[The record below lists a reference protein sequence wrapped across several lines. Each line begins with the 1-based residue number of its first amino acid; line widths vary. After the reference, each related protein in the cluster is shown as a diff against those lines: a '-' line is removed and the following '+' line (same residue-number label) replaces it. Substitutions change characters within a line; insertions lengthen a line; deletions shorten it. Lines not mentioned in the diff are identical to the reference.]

1 MTILVVDD
9 EPAIRSLV
17 ETILKAAGHT
27 VILASNGL
35 EGVALYR
42 SSPTQFDLVLT
53 DLGMPVMDGHQLV
66 KLIRET
72 SASARIICMSGY
84 TDRPIPA
91 NVEFLQKPFEPSVLR
106 ACVDNVLCRS

>member
-17 ETILKAAGHT
+17 EMILKSAGHT

-35 EGVALYR
+35 EGIALYR
-42 SSPTQFDLVLT
+42 SSPERFDLVLT

-66 KLIRET
+66 KLIHAT
-72 SASARIICMSGY
+72 NANARIICMSGY
-84 TDRPIPA
+84 TDQPIPD
-91 NVEFLQKPFEPSVLR
+91 NVEFLKKPFDPGSLR
-106 ACVDNVLCRS
+106 ACVDDILCRP

>member
-9 EPAIRSLV
+9 EAAIRSLV
-17 ETILKAAGHT
+17 ETILKGAGHT

-35 EGVALYR
+35 EGISLYR
-42 SSPTQFDLVLT
+42 SSPERFDLVLT

-72 SASARIICMSGY
+72 NASARIICMSGY
-84 TDRPIPA
+84 TNEAMPA
-91 NVEFLQKPFEPSVLR
+91 NVEFLQKPFAPSVLR
-106 ACVDNVLCRS
+106 ACVDNVLCQP